1 MQKSYRIKKSQEI
14 EQVMKRGRSKAN
26 PYFIVYKYANK
37 ETDNF
42 RIAISVG
49 KKVGKAFERNKIKR
63 YIRNVTTEHKHEM
76 NPDYDYFVIA
86 RKGVKWILFQNKKDY
101 NCIRTCRPSVEI
113 KTGRHS

>member
-49 KKVGKAFERNKIKR
+49 KKIGKPLNVIKS
-63 YIRNVTTEHKHEM
+63 NATSVTSQLNISMK
-76 NPDYDYFVIA
+76 
-86 RKGVKWILFQNKKDY
+86 
-101 NCIRTCRPSVEI
+101 
-113 KTGRHS
+113 

>member
-26 PYFIVYKYANK
+26 TYFIVYKYANK

-49 KKVGKAFERNKIKR
+49 KKIGKAFERNKIKR

-76 NPDYDYFVIA
+76 NPDYDYFVSA
-86 RKGVKWILFQNKKDY
+86 RKGVKDLDYATFKEKLEQLYKKMD
-101 NCIRTCRPSVEI
+101 IIP
-113 KTGRHS
+113 K

>member
-1 MQKSYRIKKSQEI
+1 MCIRPLFKVVFLLAKKNIAGENMQKSYRIKKSQEI

-49 KKVGKAFERNKIKR
+49 KKIGKAFERNKIKR

-76 NPDYDYFVIA
+76 NPDYDYFVKA
-86 RKGVKWILFQNKKDY
+86 
-101 NCIRTCRPSVEI
+101 
-113 KTGRHS
+113 

>member
-49 KKVGKAFERNKIKR
+49 KKIGKAFVIKS
-63 YIRNVTTEHKHEM
+63 NATSVTSQLNISMK
-76 NPDYDYFVIA
+76 
-86 RKGVKWILFQNKKDY
+86 
-101 NCIRTCRPSVEI
+101 
-113 KTGRHS
+113 